1 MKKIQDW
8 ILKLPKVKKLS
19 TRQYQIMELMCLGA
33 TTKEIAKT
41 LGGAPSTIE
50 THVKIIFEKLSA
62 KNRSNAVFIFA
73 RLIFDQKDAIDDHE
87 QAEPCATS
95 REHLMI

>member
-1 MKKIQDW
+1 MKQIQDW
-8 ILKLPKVKKLS
+8 ILKPPKVKKLS

-41 LGGAPSTIE
+41 LGGSPSTIE

-62 KNRSNAVFIFA
+62 RNRSNAVFIFA
-73 RLIFDQKDAIDDHE
+73 RLIFDQKDAIDGHE
-87 QAEPCATS
+87 QTEPCATS
-95 REHLMI
+95 REHLLL